1 MVPYYIFDIKEGE
14 DELHGNILILRAG
27 IVEDNRVSE
36 LPCDWD
42 MFFFRNTPQM
52 AHDLVA
58 LAKVNDGRWNVNFSD
73 FRESRIDFEG
83 VSRYVYYHKSL
94 PKKKFSI
101 WTRLF
106 HRKSKF

>member
-27 IVEDNRVSE
+27 IIENNMVSE
-36 LPCDWD
+36 LPCNWEL
-42 MFFFRNTPQM
+42 FFFKNTPKM
-52 AHDLVA
+52 ANDLVA
-58 LAKVNDGRWNVNFSD
+58 LAQRHGGRWNVDLND
-73 FRESRIDFEG
+73 FRESRIEFEG

-94 PKKKFSI
+94 PKKKLNF

-106 HRKSKF
+106 RCKF